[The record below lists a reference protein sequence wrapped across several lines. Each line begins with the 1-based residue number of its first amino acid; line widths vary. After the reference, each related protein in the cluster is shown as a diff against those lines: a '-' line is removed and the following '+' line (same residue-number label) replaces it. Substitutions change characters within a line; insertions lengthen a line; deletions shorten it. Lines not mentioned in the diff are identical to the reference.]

1 MQEEFVMEAPKK
13 ADPGDMGGTISEK
26 GLINAF
32 KRAKQTGAFLVSNAG
47 LKVFPEG
54 LCDFLNYK
62 VDDENWWD
70 GNELVRVDLSNNQL
84 EEINGD
90 LANQVTLHT
99 LNF

>member
-1 MQEEFVMEAPKK
+1 M
-13 ADPGDMGGTISEK
+13 
-26 GLINAF
+26 
-32 KRAKQTGAFLVSNAG
+32 
-47 LKVFPEG
+47 KVFPEG

-90 LANQVTLHT
+90 LATQVTLHT
-99 LNF
+99 LNFQLNKLKGLPEKLFTLENLKILDVSNNCIEALPEAIG